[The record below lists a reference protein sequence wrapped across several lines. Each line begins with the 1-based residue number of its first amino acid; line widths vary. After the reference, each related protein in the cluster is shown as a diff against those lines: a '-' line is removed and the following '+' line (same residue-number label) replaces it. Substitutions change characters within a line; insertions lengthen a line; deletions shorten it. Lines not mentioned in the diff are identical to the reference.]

1 MESVATAIDE
11 GLEKIDAHCFALK
24 SAKEGVVDDNA
35 LAELV
40 AGSLRYHREERA
52 RWRKAVQLLPAHLKV
67 NISWP
72 FGCHMRVFMLW
83 DVQGSRYAS
92 LQMCLRQLRFHIL
105 DNKYIPEIYIY
116 HETHLIHL
124 EIPLHIPF

>member
-1 MESVATAIDE
+1 MESVAAAIDE
-11 GLEKIDAHCFALK
+11 GLVKIDSHSSALK
-24 SAKEGVVDDNA
+24 SAKEGVLDDNA

-72 FGCHMRVFMLW
+72 FGCNMQVFMLL

-92 LQMCLRQLRFHIL
+92 LQMCRRPLGFHNYGSSIRTTCAL
-105 DNKYIPEIYIY
+105 GAG
-116 HETHLIHL
+116 TSA
-124 EIPLHIPF
+124 